1 MKKSLLCVLTF
12 GIAMI
17 FSSAAD
23 SQILKKIQNAA
34 AQGAQN
40 ALEKKASSEAEK
52 ATAKKLEGL
61 SGMMT
66 GLEAPEKIESEYS
79 FSGYMVMEVTSTD
92 EKGKSSDPTQIKTY
106 LSESAN
112 FSGMEFFD
120 PKNPNLVTTMIMD
133 AGNKASVIL
142 MNDSGEKSS
151 MAFKADYDQVQQT
164 VDQESEKELESGNY
178 KLEKTGK
185 TKTILG
191 YDCVEYFV
199 KNSDGEGY
207 YWVTEKPIAGYS
219 TFSAGGNPMVS
230 DKTIDRYSS
239 YFSNAPIGSFMEL
252 IFTSTDGSV
261 SEMKVVEVEPS
272 SSKTFNMSEY
282 PNLNAGSEK

>member
-1 MKKSLLCVLTF
+1 MKKSILCILTF
-12 GIAMI
+12 GIAI
-17 FSSAAD
+17 VFNFAAE

-61 SGMMT
+61 GGMMT
-66 GLEAPEKIESEYS
+66 GMEAPEKLESAYS
-79 FSGYMVMEVTSTD
+79 FSGYMVMEVISTD
-92 EKGKSSDPTQIKTY
+92 EKGKSSDPTKIKTY
-106 LSESAN
+106 LSESEGFA
-112 FSGMEFFD
+112 GMEFFD
-120 PKNPNLVTTMIMD
+120 PENPTLTTTMIMD
-133 AGNKASVIL
+133 LGNKASVVL
-142 MNDSGEKSS
+142 MDDNGEKNS
-151 MAFKADYDQVQQT
+151 MAFKADYDKFKDSIDVK
-164 VDQESEKELESGNY
+164 SEKELESGDY

-219 TFSAGGNPMVS
+219 AFSASGNPMVS
-230 DKTIDRYSS
+230 DKTIERYSS

-252 IFTSTDGSV
+252 TFKANDGNV
-261 SEMKVVEVEPS
+261 SEMKVVEIEPS
-272 SSKTFNMSEY
+272 TPKTFNMSEY
-282 PNLNAGSEK
+282 PNLMAGTKK